1 MGSEDIFRKVRP
13 TKSDGFDAM
22 VNKDHRG
29 AKEKEDE
36 VIASFVREYNGT
48 NALDVARAIL
58 KWLREGD
65 AIE

>member
-1 MGSEDIFRKVRP
+1 MSSDDIFRKVRP
-13 TKSDGFDAM
+13 MKTDGFETM
-22 VNKDHRG
+22 INKDHRG

-36 VIASFVREYNGT
+36 VIASFIREYNGT

-65 AIE
+65 PIE